1 MSVLLFPRKKE
12 NLIIQLSSHLIQNV
26 QWLIKEKNYL
36 TKILRNDRD
45 TLTKKKDSFQTI
57 LFLTLPF
64 YNLLKTVGSK
74 AQDSRQNTQYMDKR
88 S

>member
-1 MSVLLFPRKKE
+1 MANKRKKLLDK
-12 NLIIQLSSHLIQNV
+12 NLKERQRHL
-26 QWLIKEKNYL
+26 
-36 TKILRNDRD
+36 D
-45 TLTKKKDSFQTI
+45 KKKDSFQTI

-64 YNLLKTVGSK
+64 YNLLKTMGSK